1 MIENR
6 LFPLVEDMLDWTAKR
21 QQAIAANIANVD
33 TPGYHAKDYTFAT
46 EVENVQLK
54 ATAADHLAPLVENS
68 NLKMVEVE
76 GKLKDNGNSVDLD
89 REMTEM
95 TKNGLQYIAL
105 IQYVNQKLR
114 TLRTSIS
121 EGGRV

>member
-21 QQAIAANIANVD
+21 QQAISANIANVD
-33 TPGYHAKDYTFAT
+33 TPGYRAKDYTFAT

-54 ATAADHLAPLVENS
+54 VTAADHLAPLVENS
-68 NLKMVEVE
+68 NLKMVEVA
-76 GKLKDNGNSVDLD
+76 GKVKDNGNSVDLD